1 MRAPSRYE
9 KLGFKVVLEK
19 DWLDLTVNLVIQGKT
34 SAESRE
40 ILRSGIS
47 SSGKRSELTTKFA
60 VQILRAWIDPED
72 DLALFRNQLLT
83 KIKTIPREQW
93 IILHWAC
100 LTAAYPFL
108 LSFSS
113 VFGRLISLQNETTK
127 AQLLARL
134 QDIYGAREAVERA
147 LYYALGSFVNWG
159 LIIRTSES
167 NILRAPEKITV
178 ADDRIGIL
186 LWKSILHATQGNRL
200 SVGSLR
206 KSPALYAFDMPEI
219 YPAQRTEDT
228 PDLCYQ
234 RNAGEDI
241 LTIHQ
246 SVR

>member
-1 MRAPSRYE
+1 MQAPSRYE
-9 KLGFKVVLEK
+9 KLGFKVVLER

-34 SAESRE
+34 SAEIRE
-40 ILRSGIS
+40 ILRSDIF
-47 SSGKRSELTTKFA
+47 SSGKRSEQTTKFA
-60 VQILRAWIDPED
+60 VQILRAWIEPES
-72 DLALFRNQLLT
+72 DLLTFRNQLLA
-83 KIKTIPREQW
+83 KIRKMPREQW

-134 QDIYGAREAVERA
+134 KDIYGARDAVERA
-147 LYYALGSFVNWG
+147 LYYALGSFINWG
-159 LIIRTSES
+159 LIKRAPES
-167 NILRAPEKITV
+167 NILRAPEKIPV
-178 ADDRIGIL
+178 SNDSIGIL
-186 LWKSILHATQGNRL
+186 IWKSMLHATQGNRL
-200 SVGSLR
+200 SVGVLR
-206 KSPALYAFDMPEI
+206 NSPALYAFDMPEI
-219 YPAQRTEDT
+219 YPAQRMEDT

-246 SVR
+246 SMR

>member
-19 DWLDLTVNLVIQGKT
+19 DWLDLTVNLVIQGKPNK
-34 SAESRE
+34 ESRE
-40 ILRSGIS
+40 ILRSSIS
-47 SSGKRSELTTKFA
+47 SSGKRSEQTTKFA
-60 VQILRAWIDPED
+60 IQILRAWIEPEN
-72 DLALFRNQLLT
+72 DLLTFRNQLLT
-83 KIKTIPREQW
+83 KIRKMPREQW

-134 QDIYGAREAVERA
+134 KDIYGAREAVERA
-147 LYYALGSFVNWG
+147 LYYALGSYINWG
-159 LIIRTSES
+159 LIQRAPES
-167 NILRAPEKITV
+167 NILRAPEKIPV
-178 ADDRIGIL
+178 ANDSIGIL
-186 LWKSILHATQGNRL
+186 IWKSILHATQGNRL
-200 SVGSLR
+200 SVGALR
-206 KSPALYAFDMPEI
+206 NSPALYAFDMPEI
-219 YPAQRTEDT
+219 YPAQRMEDT

-246 SVR
+246 SMR